1 MTVASLKIGK
11 REFVVI
17 PKREYERF
25 QMRRDTTKRN
35 RKGLSAED
43 RADLAIA
50 LKRLSDP
57 REKRTVRVA
66 HHRESYRRL

>member
-25 QMRRDTTKRN
+25 QKWCDATKRG
-35 RKGLSAED
+35 RKRLSDED

-50 LKRLSDP
+50 LKRLNDP
-57 REKRTVRVA
+57 SEKRIRWSQVKKSA
-66 HHRESYRRL
+66 GLA

>member
-25 QMRRDTTKRN
+25 QKWCDTTKRG
-35 RKGLSAED
+35 RKRLSDED

-50 LKRLSDP
+50 LKRLNDP
-57 REKRTVRVA
+57 SEKRIRWSQVKKSA
-66 HHRESYRRL
+66 GLA

>member
-25 QMRRDTTKRN
+25 QKWCDTTKGG
-35 RKGLSAED
+35 RKRLSDED

-50 LKRLSDP
+50 LKRLNDP
-57 REKRTVRVA
+57 SEKRIRWSQVKNQQG
-66 HHRESYRRL
+66 S